1 MIQTSK
7 YTVFCRVVELG
18 SFSLAA
24 EELGYTQS
32 SVSQKVLSLE
42 EELGVT
48 LLLRQKNR
56 LELTSDGEISIPLF
70 KPFMR
75 RKKTF
80 PGRKKKSKVLKVVL
94 YPLQLGRV

>member
-56 LELTSDGEISIPLF
+56 LELTSDGENLY
-70 KPFMR
+70 PFIQAIYAAE
-75 RKKTF
+75 KNLSGK
-80 PGRKKKSKVLKVVL
+80 KKKSKVLKVVL